1 MSVVRR
7 MHYLIAGLAVLAAP
21 AASGA
26 EPITT
31 ANWPRHPEIVGIRAI
46 YREVRQALLAGRL
59 RTEERTF
66 GYCRAYEDTERT
78 LYRDGNGIAR
88 GYRAGRGSDDSAA
101 QAAYYYDRAGT
112 LRFVLVQAGAVNGTA
127 IEYRIYLSKVGERLW
142 EERRNLKGPGYSFPA
157 ELPDDWLIRDP
168 VQAFDAAHPCADEVG
183 PRPE

>member
-7 MHYLIAGLAVLAAP
+7 MQCLKAGLAVLPAP

-31 ANWPRHPEIVGIRAI
+31 ANWLRHPEIVEIRAI
-46 YREVRQALLAGRL
+46 YREVRQALAAGRL
-59 RTEERTF
+59 RKEERTF
-66 GYCRAYEDTERT
+66 DYCRAYEDTERT

-88 GYRAGRGSDDSAA
+88 AYRAGRGSDDSAA

-127 IEYRIYLSKVGERLW
+127 IEYRVYLFKSGDRLW
-142 EERRNLKGPGYSFPA
+142 QERRHLKGPGYSFPA
-157 ELPDDWLIRDP
+157 ELPDDWLVGNP
-168 VQAFDAAHPCADEVG
+168 VQALHAAHPCAEEGG
-183 PRPE
+183 PRRD